1 MPTHINY
8 IFSENIVLILEHKQA
23 SCYGSSMSKKYIVI
37 TETGPNDP
45 PQGFEMRAAII
56 LACYLK
62 KNLIFQRPGHCR
74 TPDLREKGSAIMW
87 ELKSPTGS
95 GKKTMENNLR
105 SANGQSRRVVI
116 DLTRCKMHQDK
127 AISRIKFFMDTN
139 NHQIKSLLIIT
150 KSEKI
155 IDYFRDLR

>member
-1 MPTHINY
+1 
-8 IFSENIVLILEHKQA
+8 
-23 SCYGSSMSKKYIVI
+23 
-37 TETGPNDP
+37 
-45 PQGFEMRAAII
+45 
-56 LACYLK
+56 
-62 KNLIFQRPGHCR
+62 
-74 TPDLREKGSAIMW
+74 MW